1 MDMKKLILII
11 ALSIL
16 SLFSQDK
23 FVNETLSFELR
34 LAFQEN
40 GPGLTEMTFY
50 NSGQKFY
57 LEDSVYLSNVDLR
70 SSKVLESEGLTQI
83 YIKLTNEGKRKF
95 SKFTLRNIHCN
106 AAMIVDG
113 LLVSA
118 PVIRAQINSGELKI
132 MGYFSEEEAEK
143 IAKGI
148 IWR

>member
-1 MDMKKLILII
+1 MKILVTLIV
-11 ALSIL
+11 LSVI
-16 SLFSQDK
+16 SLFTQSK
-23 FVNETLSFELR
+23 FESERLSFELR

-50 NSGQKFY
+50 RSGQKFY
-57 LEDSVYLSNVDLR
+57 LEDSVYLSNHDLK
-70 SSKVLESEGLTQI
+70 SAKELESEGLTQI
-83 YIKLTNEGKRKF
+83 YVKLTDEGKRKF
-95 SKFTLRNIHCN
+95 SQFTLRNIHCN

-118 PVIRAQINSGELKI
+118 PVIRAQINSGELII
-132 MGYFSEEEAEK
+132 MGYFSEEEADR